1 MQKKLIVLAVSGALG
16 VPLAAVAQN
25 VSIYGRANVGL
36 DQYSAKGSTSGTGNY
51 ENRTRI
57 FDSGSRL
64 GFRGR
69 ENLGGGME
77 AYFQL
82 ETGVNWDSGTNFGQ
96 SGVNNATSSGFPA
109 SRDSFLGLKAGW
121 GEISFGRQSIFWANG
136 LNAQTGANYI
146 NASADG
152 LLTGVQLVGAPV
164 TRQSNVVAY
173 TSPRMGGVDLL
184 VSFSPSTQEPA
195 SFTGAG
201 QTKGSLLGLN
211 LKYRMGPLYLQLD
224 HAATKN
230 NGNVQGVNNKGDKL
244 GVSYGYAPGS
254 RAGFIYQRL
263 ENAMVG
269 AIGTVSLAGDTLKV
283 NVWGV
288 NLEHTIGQLG
298 LYAGYFRTGDVTG
311 GTGATGSTGTKSTA
325 YHFGVKQHLSK
336 RTGIYASYNQIKN
349 EANAFADFTGGG
361 YTSGTGGPGA
371 AGMGV
376 ASSGADPKVWGVG
389 IHHSF

>member
-36 DQYSAKGSTSGTGNY
+36 DNYAATGASLGTANFV
-51 ENRTRI
+51 NRTRI

-82 ETGVNWDSGTNFGQ
+82 ETGVNWDSGGNFGQ
-96 SGVNNATSSGFPA
+96 SGTSNAASTGFPA

-121 GEISFGRQSIFWANG
+121 GELSFGRQSIFWANG

-152 LLTGVQLVGAPV
+152 LLTGLQLVAAPV

-211 LKYRMGPLYLQLD
+211 LKYRMGALYVQAD

-230 NGNVQGVNNKGDKL
+230 NGNVQGVNNTGDKL
-244 GVSYGYAPGS
+244 GVSYAYAPGS
-254 RAGFIYQRL
+254 RAAFIYQRL
-263 ENAMVG
+263 QNKMVG
-269 AIGTVSLAGDTLKV
+269 AIGSISLAGDTLKT
-283 NVWGV
+283 NTWGV
-288 NLEHTIGQLG
+288 NLEHSIGQLG
-298 LYAGYFRTGDVTG
+298 LYAGYFRGGDISG
-311 GTGATGSTGTKSTA
+311 GSGATGATGTKSTA
-325 YHFGVKQHLSK
+325 YHFAVKQHLSK
-336 RTGIYASYNQIKN
+336 RTGIYASYNAIKN
-349 EANAFADFTGGG
+349 EANVFTDFPGGA
-361 YTSGTGGPGA
+361 YTSGPLGA
-371 AGMGV
+371 AN
-376 ASSGADPKVWGVG
+376 AGADVKIWGVG
-389 IHHSF
+389 VHHSF

>member
-1 MQKKLIVLAVSGALG
+1 
-16 VPLAAVAQN
+16 
-25 VSIYGRANVGL
+25 
-36 DQYSAKGSTSGTGNY
+36 
-51 ENRTRI
+51 
-57 FDSGSRL
+57 
-64 GFRGR
+64 
-69 ENLGGGME
+69 ME

-82 ETGVNWDSGTNFGQ
+82 ESGVNWDAGGATGQ
-96 SGVNNATSSGFPA
+96 GGQANGSSAVLA

-152 LLTGVQLVGAPV
+152 MLTSVMVAAPV
-164 TRQSNVVAY
+164 TRQPNVVAY
-173 TSPRMGGVDLL
+173 TSPRMAGVDVLI
-184 VSFSPSTQEPA
+184 SFSPSTQEPA
-195 SFTGAG
+195 TFTGTG
-201 QTKGSLLGLN
+201 QAKGSVLGLN
-211 LKYRMGPLYLQLD
+211 LKYRMGGLYVQAD

-376 ASSGADPKVWGVG
+376 ASSGADPKVWGIG